1 MSRRLSILIL
11 SSFGLAA
18 ACGGASMKA
27 SPNNGFFPDGGAG
40 GDGGVPLQC
49 TSDPDCGQG
58 KKCQGG
64 VCVDLPPEQETN
76 LDAVTPVAS
85 ARYLWAVSSDSQ
97 VARIEV
103 ATRAIE
109 TATVPSGT
117 TALAGLPNADAALAL
132 SAGSRAITVIENIAA
147 PQRADLSRAYGSLS
161 LSPDGAWA
169 VAWSRELSGTP
180 SGISTVAAVDVAA
193 LRAGHPSL
201 YERAG
206 GYRATNVFFR
216 VENGVA
222 TKVVVVAKDAV
233 NVLDLAG
240 IASQSLPRHIPL
252 PVEAGGDVTSR
263 EAVATPDGRFVFV
276 RVFGQ
281 SWLAAVDVD
290 SPAGTSF
297 TVTLPGAPTDL
308 DLAASGDLAVAV
320 LRAEGEVLLIHLP
333 GDLVDPSGIGVI
345 STGALHVGQAAL
357 SPGFP
362 AAGVN
367 PYALLFTSAEPV
379 EALTRLDLA
388 TLALTTYPLEKSVA
402 AVAPAPGGAQA
413 VVLHQAV
420 ANSTA
425 TDPYERA
432 VDAQEGYS
440 LLDIATGL
448 TTLQLTG
455 AVKAGP
461 VAFAP
466 AGGHAAVLLQ
476 PQTGPGGVASLE
488 LATLVARSIFLESPA
503 LFLGPLPV
511 IPGDPGSGRGVFV
524 SQKHPAGRISFLDL
538 ESLDVQTVTGFEL
551 NGQIGV
557 RSDASTGGSSR

>member
-1 MSRRLSILIL
+1 MSRRLSAFLLCSI
-11 SSFGLAA
+11 GLAS
-18 ACGGASMKA
+18 ACGASMNTSA
-27 SPNNGFFPDGGAG
+27 PRSFTPDGGAG
-40 GDGGVPLQC
+40 GDGGTQLQC
-49 TSDPDCGQG
+49 TSDPDCGLG

-117 TALAGLPNADAALAL
+117 SALAGLPNADAALAL
-132 SAGSRAITVIENIAA
+132 SAGSRAITVIEDIAA

-161 LSPDGAWA
+161 LSPDGAFA

-180 SGISTVAAVDVAA
+180 SGISTVAVVDVSA
-193 LRAGHPSL
+193 LRAGRAAI

-206 GYRATNVFFR
+206 GYRATDVFFR

-240 IASQSLPRHIPL
+240 LASQSLPRHIPL
-252 PVEAGGDVTSR
+252 PADAGGDVTSR

-290 SPAGTSF
+290 SPTGASF
-297 TVTLPGAPTDL
+297 TVSLPGAPTDL

-333 GDLVDPSGIGVI
+333 ADLADPSGMGVI
-345 STGALHVGQAAL
+345 STGTRHVGQASL
-357 SPGFP
+357 SPGSA

-367 PYALLFTSAEPV
+367 PFALLFTSAEPV
-379 EALTRLDLA
+379 EEVTRLDLV
-388 TLALTTYPLEKSVA
+388 TQALTTYPLEKSVA
-402 AVAPAPGGAQA
+402 AVAAAPGGAQA
-413 VVLHQAV
+413 VVLHRAV
-420 ANSTA
+420 PNSTA

-440 LLDIATGL
+440 LLDIASGL

-455 AVKAGP
+455 TVKAGP

-466 AGGHAAVLLQ
+466 SGGHAAVLLQ
-476 PQTGPGGVASLE
+476 PQSGPGGLASLE
-488 LATLVARSIFLESPA
+488 LATLVARPIYLESPA
-503 LFLGPLPV
+503 LFLGPLPLV
-511 IPGDPGSGRGVFV
+511 PGDPGSGRGVFV
-524 SQKHPAGRISFLDL
+524 SQKHPAGRISFVNL

-551 NGQIGV
+551 NGQLGV
-557 RSDASTGGSSR
+557 RADVGAGGLSR